1 VIGRKV
7 HKILIRNDNE
17 EIEEKLLAFSKQV
30 IHSKFK
36 FTLCGLFNID
46 ASLLFNVRAMAAWS
60 SE

>member
-1 VIGRKV
+1 VIGRKI

-17 EIEEKLLAFSKQV
+17 EIEEKLMAFSKQV

-46 ASLLFNVRAMAAWS
+46 ASLLFNVRTMAAWS